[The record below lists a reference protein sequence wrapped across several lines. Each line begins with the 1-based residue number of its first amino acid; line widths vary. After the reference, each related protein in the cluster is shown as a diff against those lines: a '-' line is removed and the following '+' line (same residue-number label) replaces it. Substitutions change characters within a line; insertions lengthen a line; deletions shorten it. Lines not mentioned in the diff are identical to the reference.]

1 MLVFEKIHYSLLPSL
16 LSSLSSL
23 LSSMTLTAV
32 NILLLPIHIIVL
44 IRTIECFICLLG
56 NHMIPS
62 MFRYQNCTK
71 KHDWMRHFPPYH
83 PHVRRIDAPLR
94 HRRKDFQRTCT
105 EKVENR
111 INDRRRQQQQVR
123 DTYLT
128 RRMWRDKKTHKS
140 KMKDSDHT
148 NRKWRFLKKENI
160 PNSRTQKS
168 DINRKKKEENNQI
181 RTRKKLY
188 KKIHWK
194 NEQKERE
201 EHKLSGCASEIGHQ
215 QPDSTLR
222 QISTIGDG
230 SFLAKETILSLLNSW
245 NSPKLAFDGLLT
257 IHLHAKGQKS
267 NSSKR
272 RNNPDSTNGTHGSW
286 GVNSFEE
293 RSFPQDVQIRK
304 VFRICQAFRV
314 LSLQTYSRSW
324 LVSLCASQMLM
335 HWTESQLP
343 VLRVNR
349 PTWKKCYLG
358 ASTEL
363 FASPHPPFLLHLRP
377 VVRDH
382 P

>member
-1 MLVFEKIHYSLLPSL
+1 MQGEDTNNAEALH
-16 LSSLSSL
+16 
-23 LSSMTLTAV
+23 
-32 NILLLPIHIIVL
+32 H
-44 IRTIECFICLLG
+44 R
-56 NHMIPS
+56 
-62 MFRYQNCTK
+62 RTK
-71 KHDWMRHFPPYH
+71 KLKRYEP
-83 PHVRRIDAPLR
+83 RRSFI
-94 HRRKDFQRTCT
+94 RKYT
-105 EKVENR
+105 ET
-111 INDRRRQQQQVR
+111 IN
-123 DTYLT
+123 
-128 RRMWRDKKTHKS
+128 KKKRKNIYCRVLPAKS
-140 KMKDSDHT
+140 D
-148 NRKWRFLKKENI
+148 I
-160 PNSRTQKS
+160 NSRTQKS

-201 EHKLSGCASEIGHQ
+201 EHKLSDCASEIGHQ

-358 ASTEL
+358 AS
-363 FASPHPPFLLHLRP
+363 PHPPFLLHLRP

>member
-83 PHVRRIDAPLR
+83 PHVRRIDAPVR

-128 RRMWRDKKTHKS
+128 RRMWRDKKTHKPKVGRDNKTPKMKINENEGFKTHKS

-201 EHKLSGCASEIGHQ
+201 EHKLSDCASEIGHQ

-222 QISTIGDG
+222 QIST
-230 SFLAKETILSLLNSW
+230 K
-245 NSPKLAFDGLLT
+245 
-257 IHLHAKGQKS
+257 
-267 NSSKR
+267 
-272 RNNPDSTNGTHGSW
+272 
-286 GVNSFEE
+286 
-293 RSFPQDVQIRK
+293 FP
-304 VFRICQAFRV
+304 
-314 LSLQTYSRSW
+314 
-324 LVSLCASQMLM
+324 
-335 HWTESQLP
+335 P
-343 VLRVNR
+343 
-349 PTWKKCYLG
+349 
-358 ASTEL
+358 
-363 FASPHPPFLLHLRP
+363 
-377 VVRDH
+377 
-382 P
+382 